1 MRRGGTYSDD
11 MANPFGSGTAIV
23 IPLPKRES
31 ATVAEP
37 ILDEASTARVRE
49 AKPAPVT
56 ASDPPEVSE
65 LLARITT
72 LLQDKPEEGMTAT
85 ELRVALSERPE
96 ALQRALAAGLRA
108 RRLRRSG
115 SRCRLHYLLND

>member
-1 MRRGGTYSDD
+1 

-31 ATVAEP
+31 AVVSEPSIDETSTV
-37 ILDEASTARVRE
+37 RVRE
-49 AKPAPVT
+49 AKAAPA
-56 ASDPPEVSE
+56 AANDPPEVSE
-65 LLARITT
+65 LLVRITT
-72 LLQDKPEEGMTAT
+72 LLQGKPEEGMTAT

-115 SRCRLHYLLND
+115 SRCRLHYLLNH

>member
-1 MRRGGTYSDD
+1 

-23 IPLPKRES
+23 IPLPKRET
-31 ATVAEP
+31 AGTGAAEP
-37 ILDEASTARVRE
+37 SMDEASTVRVRE
-49 AKPAPVT
+49 PRPSPSVT
-56 ASDPPEVSE
+56 ADPPEVSE
-65 LLARITT
+65 LLGRITA
-72 LLQDKPEEGMTAT
+72 LLQEKREDGMTAT

-96 ALQRALAAGLRA
+96 ALQRALASGLRA

>member
-1 MRRGGTYSDD
+1 

-31 ATVAEP
+31 AAVADP
-37 ILDEASTARVRE
+37 ILDETAAVRVRE
-49 AKPAPVT
+49 AKPTPAT
-56 ASDPPEVSE
+56 ANDPPEVAE
-65 LLARITT
+65 LLGRITA
-72 LLQDKPEEGMTAT
+72 LLQEKPEDGMTAT
-85 ELRVALSERPE
+85 ELRMALSERPE

>member
-1 MRRGGTYSDD
+1 

-31 ATVAEP
+31 ATVSEP
-37 ILDEASTARVRE
+37 SADETSTVRVRE
-49 AKPAPVT
+49 ARPAPAV
-56 ASDPPEVSE
+56 ANDPPEVAD
-65 LLARITT
+65 LLGRITS
-72 LLQDKPEEGMTAT
+72 LLTDKREEGMTAT

-96 ALQRALAAGLRA
+96 SLQRALAAGLRA